1 MERRDRLKD
10 LVSRKMMEG
19 EEVVWE
25 NSSDDEDGIQKEEYY
40 TYGIDELCEA
50 RKHILEYSIEQ

>member
-1 MERRDRLKD
+1 
-10 LVSRKMMEG
+10 MMEG